1 MLTDT
6 SYWIARCSAV
16 VGTSPDIHS
25 DNEFASDLHQTIC
38 DTKDSQ
44 SLLLTNT
51 AYPIPVVAGD
61 VHRTICDTQDT
72 QALLLTDTTY
82 PIACCIGKGET
93 SPDIYSENENCK
105 HSLPPK
111 QPESVFSVL
120 TQSLWRCLKGPSP
133 KGLSGSEP
141 RRAFQARG
149 PKGL

>member
-25 DNEFASDLHQTIC
+25 DNEFASDLH
-38 DTKDSQ
+38 
-44 SLLLTNT
+44 
-51 AYPIPVVAGD
+51 
-61 VHRTICDTQDT
+61 RTICDTQDS

-82 PIACCIGKGET
+82 PIACCIGDGET

-141 RRAFQARG
+141 RRAFRVRG